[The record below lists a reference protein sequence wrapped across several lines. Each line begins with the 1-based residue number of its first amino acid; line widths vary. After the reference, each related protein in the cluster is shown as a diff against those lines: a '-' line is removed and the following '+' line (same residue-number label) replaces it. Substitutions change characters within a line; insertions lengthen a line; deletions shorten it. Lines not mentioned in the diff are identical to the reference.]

1 MAKPKGKRYD
11 WEAIEADY
19 RTGRFSLQQ
28 LADKHG
34 PSKTQVARR
43 AREEGWEK
51 DLTRSVQQRTR
62 EKLTRRESDLPDT
75 PECEIVERAA
85 TENAA
90 VVYGH
95 RATLAHWRGISERF
109 AKRLTEQLDQGYRTA
124 ILNGNLVELDLD
136 LEYIGKCINHGT
148 GAVERVI
155 RMERTSYGLD
165 ADNGEEE
172 GKTLQ
177 ELMGELKERENADG

>member
-1 MAKPKGKRYD
+1 MAKPKGVRYD

-34 PSKTQVARR
+34 PSKTQVARK

-51 DLTRSVQQRTR
+51 DLTQAVQQRTR

-85 TENAA
+85 SENAD
-90 VVYGH
+90 VVNGH
-95 RATLAHWRGISERF
+95 RQALTHWRRINERF
-109 AKRLTEQLDQGYRTA
+109 VDRLTEQLDRGVRTVQ
-124 ILNGNLVELDLD
+124 LKTGDVVEIDLD

-148 GAVERVI
+148 GALERVVK
-155 RMERTSYGLD
+155 MERTSYGLD
-165 ADNGEEE
+165 VDSGEDE
-172 GKTLQ
+172 GKSLQ
-177 ELMGELKERENADG
+177 DLMGELSAKESDE